1 MYNIENKRKPLVS
14 IGMPVLN
21 GGKFL
26 RESLDCLLN
35 QTYSNFELIFS
46 DNGSTD
52 DSKEIIL
59 EYSSRDKRIIPKFQK
74 TNIGPINNFQFVLKE
89 AVGEYFM
96 WAAHDDKWDSNYLD
110 ELVKTHQK
118 HSNLSLVFGKYSMM
132 NEEGKVF
139 QKGRNNLFKHKR
151 LTVDY
156 RNPLILNAIIY
167 YLDRNPMKI
176 YGLFRTIDLKNTPQ
190 QLFLGSP
197 QNSENLLLTHFLSN
211 YKACETFNTT
221 FYYRVPYNP
230 KNPKQIAEDS
240 NYKIPSRFKIEKH
253 FLLETINFLY
263 KKNNVVKYL
272 HILLL
277 LISFPIAL
285 LKPLILKFYYA
296 LKGREINIL
305 P

>member
-1 MYNIENKRKPLVS
+1 MENKKIPIVS
-14 IGMPVLN
+14 IGMPVFN

-26 RESLDCLLN
+26 RVALDSLLN
-35 QTYSNFELIFS
+35 QTYSNFELVFS

-52 DSKEIIL
+52 DTKAIIQDYASHD
-59 EYSSRDKRIIPKFQK
+59 ERIKLKFQK
-74 TNIGPINNFQFVLKE
+74 NNIGSTNNFKFVLNE
-89 AVGEYFM
+89 AIGEYFM

-110 ELVKTHQK
+110 ELVKTHEK
-118 HSNLSLVFGKYSMM
+118 HSDLSLVFGKYSMM

-139 QKGRNNLFKHKR
+139 QNGRNNLFKHKR

-156 RNPLILNAIIY
+156 RNPLMLNAIIY
-167 YLDRNPMKI
+167 YLDRNPFKI
-176 YGLFRTIDLKNTPQ
+176 YGLFRTIDLKSIPQ
-190 QLFLGSP
+190 KLFLGSP
-197 QNSENLLLTHFLSN
+197 QNAENLFLIHFLSN
-211 YKACETFNTT
+211 YKAFESFNTT

-230 KNPKQIAEDS
+230 KYPKQISGDP

-272 HILLL
+272 HILLM

-285 LKPLILKFYYA
+285 LKPFIMKFYYG